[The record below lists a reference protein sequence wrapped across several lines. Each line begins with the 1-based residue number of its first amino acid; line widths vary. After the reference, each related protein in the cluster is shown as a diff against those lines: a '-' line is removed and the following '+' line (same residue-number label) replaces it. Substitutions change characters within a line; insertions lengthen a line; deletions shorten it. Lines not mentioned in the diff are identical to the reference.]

1 MTRTENPAAASCG
14 GRAVVAGPGPE
25 HRAVEA
31 PRSARPRH
39 LTVVRD
45 AVDARQP
52 LTVEQ
57 RRERLE
63 ARISL
68 LSGCATCVVQVRG
81 DLSAVVVLSGPA
93 PRHLIHAALTVI
105 TAGVWSLIWVAVAR
119 QRRPLRVRLSVDEA
133 GHVRGTAW
141 E

>member
-1 MTRTENPAAASCG
+1 MTRTENPAAASYR
-14 GRAVVAGPGPE
+14 GRAVVAGPGSE
-25 HRAVEA
+25 RRAAEA

-39 LTVVRD
+39 LTVVGQL
-45 AVDARQP
+45 VDAWQP

-68 LSGCATCVVQVRG
+68 LSECATCEVQVRG
-81 DLSAVVVLSGPA
+81 DLSVVVVLSGPA

-105 TAGVWSLIWVAVAR
+105 TAGAWSLIWLAVAR